1 MRKRE
6 RSASFSP
13 ALRAAPPAHPLQND
27 PFYHDRQREQQQ
39 RQQQEQHQ
47 QQQAEAQQVLLDVLR
62 RTSLAEQKDREI
74 VEWLTDAASWLQR
87 ADVTHAGAGAMA
99 ELRHHVLAVLH
110 TMPWWRVVEA
120 VETRRG
126 PTATTRAVTRWHS
139 RLQLAFERVCV
150 ALLEQSPHA
159 VRGVLGVAL
168 QPFRQRPPVRD
179 GARRLLPGDT
189 VMRVMNTVAARYPAA
204 VVLDA
209 LERCLPALVPRR
221 RWAEPRHH
229 TACIG
234 LLLHLALE
242 AHIPLFPTQEW
253 GGDDGGITAEQQQ
266 EQQQQSPSAEDSGT
280 DAATRAAA
288 AAAAMLSSSS
298 SAPSQRYHHLRPVEM
313 RAPVMSASDTDFSD
327 ASIKMASSS
336 VTTQPFATRFT
347 EFTMQNNKMLAYRNE
362 IIRFVL
368 QQLLDMELSLQN
380 NDSSSMQ
387 DLMSTKASFSSSGPA
402 DCLRSL
408 ATLSFG
414 SVSKRPGDKPFIEIL
429 RSCTGLVFRRLADD
443 LVRQQAAGVCGN
455 AEWWREIL
463 AFHLTSVLRM
473 ECPICLLYL
482 APSLALLGSEEEAV
496 DMMHKLVSLVTKG
509 YQTVQ
514 QNNWRGTAAAAAAG
528 PARVRMA
535 PPTVGPLMIPMTHR
549 VRAALYLYPLFSFMR
564 DRLGN
569 GEGTRKRIQKWV
581 VQELKNTSPTTT
593 PSLLVQVLFAQC
605 AAMSQLLDADFVEEM
620 QPHTSESCALSLL
633 MDRYLFPPTTEVKK
647 SFKKNENLSSSP
659 TSNVDASIEDTI
671 VDVSGTGIRRL
682 DLTKMETAGLL
693 YPKLMDE
700 CPWDWRRYQ
709 SVRGVDS

>member
-6 RSASFSP
+6 RSASVSP
-13 ALRAAPPAHPLQND
+13 ALRAVPPGHPPPPPPPLND
-27 PFYHDRQREQQQ
+27 PIYHH
-39 RQQQEQHQ
+39 RQQQQ
-47 QQQAEAQQVLLDVLR
+47 QEEAQQVLLDVLR

-74 VEWLTDAASWLQR
+74 VEWLTDAASWLQS
-87 ADVTHAGAGAMA
+87 ADVTLAGAGAMA

-110 TMPWWRVVEA
+110 TMPWWRIVEA

-150 ALLEQSPHA
+150 VLLEQSPHA

-168 QPFRQRPPVRD
+168 RPFRQRLPVRD

-189 VMRVMNTVAARYPAA
+189 VLRVMNTVAARYPAA

-242 AHIPLFPTQEW
+242 AHIPLFTTQEW
-253 GGDDGGITAEQQQ
+253 GDDDGGNTAEQQRE
-266 EQQQQSPSAEDSGT
+266 EQQQGPAEDSGT
-280 DAATRAAA
+280 DGASVVARTAAA
-288 AAAAMLSSSS
+288 ATATGMLSSSS
-298 SAPSQRYHHLRPVEM
+298 SSSQRHHHLRPVEM
-313 RAPVMSASDTDFSD
+313 RAPIMSASDVDYSD
-327 ASIKMASSS
+327 ASINMASSS
-336 VTTQPFATRFT
+336 ANTESFATRFT

-380 NDSSSMQ
+380 NDTSFLQ
-387 DLMSTKASFSSSGPA
+387 DVMPSTASFSSCGTA

-408 ATLSFG
+408 ANISFG
-414 SVSKRPGDKPFIEIL
+414 SVSKRPSDKPFIEIL

-482 APSLALLGSEEEAV
+482 APSLALLGNEEETV

-509 YQTVQ
+509 FQPVQ
-514 QNNWRGTAAAAAAG
+514 QNNWRGAAAATAAG

-549 VRAALYLYPLFSFMR
+549 VRAALYLYPLFRFMR

-569 GEGTRKRIQKWV
+569 GEGTRKRLQKWV
-581 VQELKNTSPTTT
+581 VQELKNTPSSST

-605 AAMSQLLDADFVEEM
+605 AAISELLDADLVEEM
-620 QPHTSESCALSLL
+620 EPHTSESRALRLL
-633 MDRYLFPPTTEVKK
+633 IDKYLIIPTTESKMTDK
-647 SFKKNENLSSSP
+647 NNENVSFTTISNID
-659 TSNVDASIEDTI
+659 TSETDT
-671 VDVSGTGIRRL
+671 VVAVPESNIRRL
-682 DLTKMETAGLL
+682 NLKKMETAGLL
-693 YPKLMDE
+693 YPNLMEE

-709 SVRGVDS
+709 TGRTVDH